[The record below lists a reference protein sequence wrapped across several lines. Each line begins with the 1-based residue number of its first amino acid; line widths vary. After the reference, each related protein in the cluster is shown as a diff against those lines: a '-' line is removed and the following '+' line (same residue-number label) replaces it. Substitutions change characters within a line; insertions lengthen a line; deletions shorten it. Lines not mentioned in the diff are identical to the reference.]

1 MKIAREK
8 INQILGWSDLS
19 VETNTH
25 AHPEFRDEV
34 ALNRQALRIA
44 RELWR
49 HVGWKVIPIVSEKV
63 GAFWFST
70 DQIFHTSMASS
81 GNRILR
87 RAGVAEYLIVLSLA
101 VVGWFRLLTSQ
112 PRIAR
117 VLFFYAV
124 LLTAIHLPLTM
135 NTRLRSPVFDPLLAS
150 LSTGGLTRRRKAN
163 FSDF

>member
-1 MKIAREK
+1 M
-8 INQILGWSDLS
+8 
-19 VETNTH
+19 
-25 AHPEFRDEV
+25 
-34 ALNRQALRIA
+34 
-44 RELWR
+44 
-49 HVGWKVIPIVSEKV
+49 IPIVSEKV